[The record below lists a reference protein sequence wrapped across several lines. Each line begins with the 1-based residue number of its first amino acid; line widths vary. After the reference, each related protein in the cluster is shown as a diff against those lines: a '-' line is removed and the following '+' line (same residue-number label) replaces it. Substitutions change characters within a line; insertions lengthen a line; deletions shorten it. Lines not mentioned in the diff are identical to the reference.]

1 VSVTHSPEPF
11 SNIALS
17 LGEDATVIFLT
28 WLATQNPYAA
38 ASIVL
43 VALAIIVVAIRTVLR
58 ALRKLL
64 SDVEHIL
71 T

>member
-1 VSVTHSPEPF
+1 M
-11 SNIALS
+11 A
-17 LGEDATVIFLT
+17 AM
-28 WLATQNPYAA
+28 LAGRARAVLAA
-38 ASIVL
+38 PQARF